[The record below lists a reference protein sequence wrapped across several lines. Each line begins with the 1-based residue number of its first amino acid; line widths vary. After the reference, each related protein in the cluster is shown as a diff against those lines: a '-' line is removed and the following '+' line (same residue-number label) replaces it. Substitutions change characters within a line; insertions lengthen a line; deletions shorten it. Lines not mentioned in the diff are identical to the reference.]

1 MRKIIGALL
10 VLGICSV
17 ICGAAVGMVYA
28 QSSDEK
34 REEFV
39 YGVNAFNGSLY
50 HGTFYPPSVDTLYL
64 LADEINI
71 VSPRKTL
78 LYYWPVTNEYK
89 ADWDTLSENVEG
101 VLEIISQ
108 GQMIASLQPKD
119 YVIQYPKGITRG
131 DPQIFLGDDA
141 QTKYEQWSDELQA
154 YRFAVAAYYE
164 ASRIFTVTL
173 DDKIEAG
180 TITSADD
187 VLVSAP
193 DRPAEFVYSSTK
205 VYRGMPVTLSSG
217 NYEIRLRNGEG
228 EIVENSVKKLV
239 VFQRDRV
246 GVGYTVIPEDKW
258 TTPEDT
264 QRPDEIVYVRSN
276 NVLYLEPYF
285 ESEYNEQYF
294 VHLEAPQAPRFGN
307 AGWLWV
313 KEGKF
318 VPNDLQIS
326 RGKMWLR
333 AVSFEDYMV
342 RQIPGKALGYEILE
356 WQEGISQGMR
366 ERSPDFS
373 AFRLVVD
380 HQIQD
385 IALYLV
391 GDNDVAVGG
400 SSRTLD
406 AVREFGSGELWLP
419 ALLPVAVGLAI
430 VGTRR
435 YSLRR
440 SRAVITEASTEQ

>member
-17 ICGAAVGMVYA
+17 FCGAAVGMVYA
-28 QSSDEK
+28 QNSDEK

-64 LADEINI
+64 LADEISI

-89 ADWDTLSENVEG
+89 ADWDTLSANVEG

-108 GQMIASLQPKD
+108 GRIIASLQPRD

-131 DPQIFLGDDA
+131 DPQIFLGEDA
-141 QTKYEQWSDELQA
+141 RTKYQQWSEELQA
-154 YRFAVAAYYE
+154 YRLAVSAYYE
-164 ASRIFTVTL
+164 ASRIFTTTL

-180 TITSADD
+180 NITSADD

-193 DRPAEFVYSSTK
+193 VRPAEFVYSSTK

-217 NYEIRLRNGEG
+217 NYEIQLRNSQG
-228 EIVENSVKKLV
+228 EIVENSLKKLV
-239 VFQRDRV
+239 VFHRDRV

-264 QRPDEIVYVRSN
+264 QRPDEIIYVRSE

-294 VHLEAPQAPRFGN
+294 VHLEAPQAPRFGDS
-307 AGWLWV
+307 GWLWV

-318 VPNDLQIS
+318 VPNDLQILH
-326 RGKMWLR
+326 GKMRLL
-333 AVSFEDYMV
+333 AVTFEDYMV
-342 RQIPGKALGYEILE
+342 RQTPGKALGYEILE

-380 HQIQD
+380 RHLQD
-385 IALYLV
+385 IAVHLV

-406 AVREFGSGELWLP
+406 VVREIGSGDLWLP
-419 ALLPVAVGLAI
+419 ALLPAVVGLTLL
-430 VGTRR
+430 GTRK

-440 SRAVITEASTEQ
+440 RRALIAEASTEK